1 MLKKTVTLLLA
12 GSIVFGGMTQSGTIQ
27 ANADGNGLVMDKEK
41 LILKQIDEQSVQKE
55 TQTFKL
61 PVLTE
66 EENFEKDEEPESK
79 ITHMLREE
87 LELNKDKETTFDVEV
102 LVHFDYTDEEFEQK
116 YKELFGNSLE
126 LTKRKI
132 SSYLIENINYEQL
145 VKLEMLKE
153 VLVIASINNYIVPDK
168 AAEGGEEIGIN
179 LNSSTDMIG
188 VKKARK
194 DFKVTGDLDGNENVY
209 STKDVVIAI
218 VDTGIDANHVD
229 LDGGKVIAW
238 YDAVNGKTKP
248 YDDRGHGTHVA
259 SIAAGTGE
267 GDPGVQEGVAPG
279 AALVGVKTL
288 PGAGQTGDP
297 RDTLKGLEWIL
308 ANLDRYSIDVVNMSI
323 GTTASYESRK
333 EVINTINKIKAR
345 GVPVFVAAGNEGND
359 EPYYDTLS
367 TYAKYTSTSVGNI
380 KDPYEGGWGLAETS
394 SRGTDENV
402 SYNKGPYVVLPG
414 HNVRAAAANTGK
426 EYVTLSG
433 TSMATPMVSGV
444 FALMYD
450 AAYSRGVSSSINFTV
465 TDMGEEGFDKNYGN
479 GRVLAY
485 ESIKDAAQE
494 SSGSFDTHRT
504 YIRVPNGSVQKGNVD
519 LYAVRVNSS
528 AADLNATL
536 LVLNEKA
543 ENLDLVIWAPGSNP
557 YQGDPSSYWIRRNDG
572 PPQEFFS
579 LSNPPRGTYYIGVYG
594 VEDSANY
601 SLEIT
606 GHELTVN

>member
-288 PGAGQTGDP
+288 PGVGQTGDP

-402 SYNKGPYVVLPG
+402 SYNKGPYVVL
-414 HNVRAAAANTGK
+414 
-426 EYVTLSG
+426 
-433 TSMATPMVSGV
+433 
-444 FALMYD
+444 ALPW
-450 AAYSRGVSSSINFTV
+450 
-465 TDMGEEGFDKNYGN
+465 
-479 GRVLAY
+479 L
-485 ESIKDAAQE
+485 
-494 SSGSFDTHRT
+494 
-504 YIRVPNGSVQKGNVD
+504 
-519 LYAVRVNSS
+519 
-528 AADLNATL
+528 
-536 LVLNEKA
+536 
-543 ENLDLVIWAPGSNP
+543 
-557 YQGDPSSYWIRRNDG
+557 RRWF
-572 PPQEFFS
+572 QVC
-579 LSNPPRGTYYIGVYG
+579 LR
-594 VEDSANY
+594 
-601 SLEIT
+601 
-606 GHELTVN
+606 

>member
-1 MLKKTVTLLLA
+1 MKWPK
-12 GSIVFGGMTQSGTIQ
+12 G
-27 ANADGNGLVMDKEK
+27 D
-41 LILKQIDEQSVQKE
+41 
-55 TQTFKL
+55 
-61 PVLTE
+61 
-66 EENFEKDEEPESK
+66 
-79 ITHMLREE
+79 
-87 LELNKDKETTFDVEV
+87 
-102 LVHFDYTDEEFEQK
+102 
-116 YKELFGNSLE
+116 
-126 LTKRKI
+126 
-132 SSYLIENINYEQL
+132 
-145 VKLEMLKE
+145 
-153 VLVIASINNYIVPDK
+153 
-168 AAEGGEEIGIN
+168 EIGIY

-194 DFKVTGDLDGNENVY
+194 DFKVTGSLDGNETVY

-218 VDTGIDANHVD
+218 LDTGIDTSHVD

-238 YDAVNGKTKP
+238 YDVVNGKTKP
-248 YDDRGHGTHVA
+248 YDDHGHGTHVA

-288 PGAGQTGDP
+288 PGLNQTGDAE
-297 RDTLKGLEWIL
+297 DTLDGLEWVL

-323 GTTASYESRK
+323 ETTASYESRK
-333 EVINTINKIKAR
+333 NIINTINKIKAR
-345 GVPVFVAAGNEGND
+345 GVPVFVAAGNLGND

-380 KDPYEGGWGLAETS
+380 KDPYEGGWGLSESS
-394 SRGTDENV
+394 SRGTDKSV
-402 SYNKGPYVVLPG
+402 TYNKGPYVVLPG

-519 LYAVRVNSS
+519 LYAVRGNSS

-572 PPQEFFS
+572 PPHEFFS